1 MSRETQ
7 YSYCPE
13 CVLVHDRAPGHV
25 CMAETESGRHCAHH
39 TERSDVFFTCP
50 RKKCGVETRIEDLI
64 GLDKPEHDLPI
75 GGHCPE
81 PNCGTVV
88 ERWGADENPF
98 NLLLK
103 RGRDH
108 D

>member
-13 CVLVHDRAPGHV
+13 CALVHYREPGHV
-25 CMAETESGRHCAHH
+25 CMAETEHGRYCAHQ
-39 TERSDVFFTCP
+39 TETSDIFFTCP
-50 RKKCGVETRIEDLI
+50 RKKCGAETRLEDVI
-64 GLDKPEHDLPI
+64 ALDEPEKDPPI
-75 GGHCPE
+75 KGHCPE
-81 PNCGTVV
+81 PGCGAILH
-88 ERWGADENPF
+88 RWSEAENPF
-98 NLLLK
+98 KLLLK